1 MKGDHAMSTAK
12 KYIKGQTT
20 CKVKFTLNKE
30 AGNSKQT
37 AFLVGDFNDWDEK
50 ATPMKKMKDG
60 SFTVTLSLKKG
71 NKYQYRYLLDGGIW
85 ENDWK
90 ADEYVPSQF
99 GGSTNSVVVV

>member
-1 MKGDHAMSTAK
+1 MGTVKNCA
-12 KYIKGQTT
+12 KGQTA
-20 CKVKFTLNKE
+20 CRVKFTLNKE
-30 AGNSKQT
+30 AGNSSKT

-60 SFTVTLSLKKG
+60 SFTVTLSLQKG
-71 NKYQYRYLLDGGIW
+71 KKYQYRYLLDGGIW

-99 GGSTNSVVVV
+99 TGSDNSVVIV